1 LILFYRQNGGR
12 LYRRRPQNPAKVS
25 PRLSEK
31 KDKKQKD
38 RGEKMRVEPNI
49 NYRGFEDMKRVKTMP
64 EQQPRPEESQYSL
77 QEIEKAV
84 GEVNKT
90 TEAFNIGIRFKLH
103 EGAGRLMLEV
113 IDLETNEV
121 IKEIPPKKLLDLA
134 AGIREMIGL
143 LLDEKK

>member
-1 LILFYRQNGGR
+1 
-12 LYRRRPQNPAKVS
+12 
-25 PRLSEK
+25 
-31 KDKKQKD
+31 
-38 RGEKMRVEPNI
+38 MRVEPNI
-49 NYRGFEDMKRVKTMP
+49 NYRGFEDMKTYRLCRHVTHGLKP
-64 EQQPRPEESQYSL
+64 CPSNSPGRRSRNIHCRKSKKQS
-77 QEIEKAV
+77 